1 MCVSIYICICMCVYI
16 YIYMHVYRERE
27 RERCCIYRCMK
38 PLPRGGGPAG
48 QARQGAGALAGAL
61 Y

>member
-1 MCVSIYICICMCVYI
+1 
-16 YIYMHVYRERE
+16 MHVYRERE